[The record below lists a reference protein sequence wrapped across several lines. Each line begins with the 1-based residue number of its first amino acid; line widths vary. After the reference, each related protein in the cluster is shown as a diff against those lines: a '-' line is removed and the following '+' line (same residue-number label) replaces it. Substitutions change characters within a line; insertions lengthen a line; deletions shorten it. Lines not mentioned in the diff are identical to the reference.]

1 MNILV
6 LAAHP
11 DDEVLGMGG
20 TIKKMS
26 KKKNKIHLLVI
37 TEGASAQYNDSK
49 MKQIRKESCKK
60 SSKILGISSINFLD
74 YPDMKLDT
82 IPQLKINQDIEKE
95 IRKRKPEIIYT
106 TPNHDLNSD
115 HRIVH
120 DSTLVASRPQSG
132 VKKILSYE
140 IPGIVKKTI
149 HPNVFENI
157 ESELIYKL
165 KAMRS
170 YKSEIEKFPHPRS
183 LKAIENLSIHRGIE
197 SGLKNAEAFQ
207 LLRNIIK

>member
-1 MNILV
+1 MQ
-6 LAAHP
+6 P
-11 DDEVLGMGG
+11 
-20 TIKKMS
+20 
-26 KKKNKIHLLVI
+26 
-37 TEGASAQYNDSK
+37 YDSK

-140 IPGIVKKTI
+140 IPGFVKKSI

-157 ESELIYKL
+157 ELELTYKL

-207 LLRNIIK
+207 LLTSIKK

>member
-157 ESELIYKL
+157 ESVLIYKL